1 MNLTLG
7 LISIILVFSSI
18 IVIEKLFK
26 KEGLY
31 VYLCLATVLANI
43 IVVKT
48 VNVLGLVTSLGNIL
62 FAANFLIADILIEK
76 YSKEDAKKAVN
87 LGLIST
93 IIFIIVTQISLL
105 YIPDTT
111 DIAHDAMKQLFDLN
125 LRTSIASLIMY
136 YISNNLDIH
145 IFTKL
150 KEKNE
155 NKLWLR
161 NNVST
166 IISNCLENYFF
177 ATLAFIG
184 IFDFKTILSIATT
197 GTIIEIIIALLD
209 TPFLYLAKHKR

>member
-62 FAANFLIADILIEK
+62 FAANFLITDILIEK

-93 IIFIIVTQISLL
+93 IIFIIVTQISIL